1 MNTVTEKSVEYV
13 RIAAK
18 IMEEDGIE
26 ALSIRRV
33 AKEAGCTSAVLYR
46 HFDNKKH
53 LAMIAAVK
61 YLTAYIES
69 FIKQYDRDDIS
80 YFQKDLI
87 DWRLFI
93 NEAFH
98 NKNYYQLFFCG
109 EKETAIT
116 ESLFEYYQLF
126 PGESK
131 KFDGLAATIALNTN
145 LEERCQIALR
155 RSVNFGMI
163 TFENASVLSKL
174 TAAVFYGKFAQL
186 PSDKSLVQAEADECY
201 MLIYELFKRYVNPG
215 TLLDEDCLIC

>member
-1 MNTVTEKSVEYV
+1 MNTITDKRAEYV

-18 IMEEDGIE
+18 IMEEEGID

-61 YLTAYIES
+61 YLTSYIES
-69 FIKQYDRDDIS
+69 FIRQYDRNDIS
-80 YFQKDLI
+80 YIQKDLI
-87 DWRLFI
+87 DWKLFI
-93 NEAFH
+93 SEAFY
-98 NKNYYQLFFCG
+98 NKNYYELFFYG
-109 EKETAIT
+109 EKETAIA

-126 PGESK
+126 PCEGR
-131 KFDGLAATIALNTN
+131 KFDGLAASIALNTN

-163 TFENASVLSKL
+163 TFENATVLSKL
-174 TAAVFYGKFAQL
+174 TATIFYGKFAHL
-186 PSDKSLVQAEADECY
+186 PSDKSLIQAEADECY
-201 MLIYELFKRYVNPG
+201 GLIYELFKRYVNPG
-215 TLLDEDCLIC
+215 TVLDAD